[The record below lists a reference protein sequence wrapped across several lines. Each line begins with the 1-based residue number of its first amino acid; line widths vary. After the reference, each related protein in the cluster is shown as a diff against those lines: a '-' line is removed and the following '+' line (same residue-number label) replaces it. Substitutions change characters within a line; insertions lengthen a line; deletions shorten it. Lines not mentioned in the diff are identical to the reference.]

1 MARYIAYDSGCSVC
15 SQLAETIRQT
25 AGGKIASLP
34 LRDAKARELLDR
46 AYPGGWSPGPY
57 LIHSR
62 PGRIRAWTGTTAA
75 VRLMAL
81 VGPRGAWRIW
91 SVARHHGIYLP
102 PGHRR
107 TPASG
112 LPRRAFLKLTAGAA
126 TALLGLG
133 LLPGKALAG
142 QCTTLQC
149 YVTSYCQ
156 ATSVCGFATAQPY
169 YCNYEDC
176 YDAQTGTYCETRAF
190 NCACGYC
197 P

>member
-46 AYPGGWSPGPY
+46 AYPGGWSPGSY

-112 LPRRAFLKLTAGAA
+112 LPRRAFLKLTAGA
-126 TALLGLG
+126 
-133 LLPGKALAG
+133 
-142 QCTTLQC
+142 
-149 YVTSYCQ
+149 
-156 ATSVCGFATAQPY
+156 
-169 YCNYEDC
+169 
-176 YDAQTGTYCETRAF
+176 GTV
-190 NCACGYC
+190 N
-197 P
+197 